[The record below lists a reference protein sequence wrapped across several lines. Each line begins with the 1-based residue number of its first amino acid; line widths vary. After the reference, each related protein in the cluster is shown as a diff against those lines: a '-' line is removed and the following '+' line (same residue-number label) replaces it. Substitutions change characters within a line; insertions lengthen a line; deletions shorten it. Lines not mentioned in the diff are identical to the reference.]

1 MCFIHR
7 KRHIRLKRFLC
18 HLADFNYVLKGRGVK
33 SEVRGLCHM
42 CNKGTK
48 GHNILVP
55 REEPLIISTCL
66 PPLWAVRSL
75 PYSSFHQYLK
85 NFLLKSVRNFVW
97 DCSNLCIRLWQSLC
111 SSLHHFEPKIPYYI
125 SVLNLTADTLFIL
138 IPWQLDIKMVNAN

>member
-1 MCFIHR
+1 MCFIYR
-7 KRHIRLKRFLC
+7 RRHIRLKRFLC
-18 HLADFNYVLKGRGVK
+18 HLADFNFVLKGRGVK

-97 DCSNLCIRLWQSLC
+97 DCSNLCIRIWQSLC
-111 SSLHHFEPKIPYYI
+111 SSLHHFELKIPYYI
-125 SVLNLTADTLFIL
+125 SVLNLTADSLFIL
-138 IPWQLDIKMVNAN
+138 LPWQLDIKMVNAS

>member
-1 MCFIHR
+1 
-7 KRHIRLKRFLC
+7 
-18 HLADFNYVLKGRGVK
+18 
-33 SEVRGLCHM
+33 M

-75 PYSSFHQYLK
+75 PYSAFHQYLK
-85 NFLLKSVRNFVW
+85 NFLLKLVRNFVW
-97 DCSNLCIRLWQSLC
+97 DCSNLCVCLWQPLC

-125 SVLNLTADTLFIL
+125 SVLKLISDTLFIL
-138 IPWQLDIKMVNAN
+138 LPWQLNIKIVNASVKGWQIYISFEAFNLQVTDQPAGK